1 MAMKPIAPKP
11 FSTPKTKP
19 TYKFKK
25 AMPSPNRGKDPI
37 QKGLE
42 FLFGDNPKGKPSA
55 PKPRGKVPGKPV
67 PLATPRPRTYPR
79 GAKPAPM
86 PEYPRGVKPTP
97 KPAPMP
103 KRTPAGPNGKREMP
117 YTGPRR
123 ERNPNLKPAGP
134 KKKTPSTAT
143 PKPKAKKPTLNDFL
157 SKGKRPPIKPGFKLP
172 SDADIILKG
181 YNDKKT
187 LNKYKKK

>member
-25 AMPSPNRGKDPI
+25 AIPSPNRGKDPI

-42 FLFGDNPKGKPSA
+42 FFFGDKPKGKPSA
-55 PKPRGKVPGKPV
+55 PKPRGKLPGKPA
-67 PLATPRPRTYPR
+67 PLATPRERT
-79 GAKPAPM
+79 
-86 PEYPRGVKPTP
+86 YPRGVKP
-97 KPAPMP
+97 APMP
-103 KRTPAGPNGKREMP
+103 KKEMP

-123 ERNPNLKPAGP
+123 ERNPNLKPSGP
-134 KKKTPSTAT
+134 KKKSPSTAT

-172 SDADIILKG
+172 SDADVTIKG